1 MTTARERILN
11 RLRDGQSAHASDHS
25 VLHRPAQTRRS
36 MIPRNDLSTADRVE
50 QFISAAT
57 ALGSFVHRVNAPGDA
72 IEQIMTLLD
81 GDKSALA
88 WDDSQLPMED
98 LRGTLESLGVAI
110 AAHDDEAARV
120 GITGVSAALAGTG
133 SLVIESGKGRYRA
146 TSLLPDLH
154 IALVTPEQ
162 ILPDLDSWADAQ
174 RDKDFAAFRESS
186 NTVIVS
192 GPSKTADIGHQ
203 LVKGAHGPRE
213 LHILVVGAGNE
224 PGDQS

>member
-1 MTTARERILN
+1 MTTARQRILT
-11 RLRDGQSAHASDHS
+11 RLRAGQAAHESDHS
-25 VLHRPAQTRRS
+25 ALHRPAQQRRS
-36 MIPRNDLSTADRVE
+36 MIPRRDLSTSDRVE

-57 ALGSFVHRVNAPGDA
+57 DLGSFVHRVNAPGDA

-81 GDKSALA
+81 GDTSALA
-88 WDDSQLPMED
+88 WEDSQLPMDD
-98 LRGTLESLGVAI
+98 LRGTLESLGVGI

-133 SLVIESGKGRYRA
+133 SLVLESGKGRYRA

-154 IALVTPEQ
+154 IALVTPDQ

-174 RDKDFAAFRESS
+174 RQRDFAAFRKSS

-213 LHILVVGAGNE
+213 LHILVIGAVNE
-224 PGDQS
+224 P

>member
-1 MTTARERILN
+1 MTTARERILT
-11 RLRDGQSAHASDHS
+11 RLRDGQSAHDSDHS
-25 VLHRPAQTRRS
+25 VLHRPAQQRRS
-36 MIPRNDLSTADRVE
+36 MIPRNELSTAERVE

-57 ALGSFVHRVNAPGDA
+57 ELGSFVYRVNAPGDA

-88 WDDSQLPMED
+88 WDDSQLPMDD
-98 LRGTLESLGVAI
+98 LRDTLESLGVAI

-120 GITGVSAALAGTG
+120 GITGVNAALAGTG

-174 RDKDFAAFRESS
+174 RERDFAAFRESS

-213 LHILVVGAGNE
+213 LHILILR
-224 PGDQS
+224 